1 MAWCAYSPSRA
12 LGEFWKVGGEPA
24 MAMPPLP
31 GEPEFGK
38 KGTDLAHSLVYC
50 AAGVRE
56 APIAD
61 SNGDVVAL

>member
-1 MAWCAYSPSRA
+1 
-12 LGEFWKVGGEPA
+12 

-61 SNGDVVAL
+61 SNGDVVPL